1 MILVYSTLRSIL
13 KMMIKYCSLAII
25 LFFAF
30 FSIENSHA
38 LDKQVKEQKKD
49 KPKKEKAEAKA
60 TIKTS
65 AQCNMCKK
73 TIEQKVMQVK
83 GVSKATLAIGT
94 AELKVRYNSKETNLD
109 NIRKVIAASGYD
121 ADQVKADQAAYNNLP
136 ACCKAGGHK

>member
-1 MILVYSTLRSIL
+1 MA
-13 KMMIKYCSLAII
+13 KYCSLVII

-38 LDKQVKEQKKD
+38 LDKQLKDQKKE

-73 TIEQKVMQVK
+73 TIEQHVMQVK

-94 AELKVRYNSKETNLD
+94 AELKVKYNTKETNID
-109 NIRKVIAASGYD
+109 NIRKAIAASGYD
-121 ADQVKADQAAYNNLP
+121 ADNVKADKTEYSNLP
-136 ACCKAGGHK
+136 DCCKAGGHK